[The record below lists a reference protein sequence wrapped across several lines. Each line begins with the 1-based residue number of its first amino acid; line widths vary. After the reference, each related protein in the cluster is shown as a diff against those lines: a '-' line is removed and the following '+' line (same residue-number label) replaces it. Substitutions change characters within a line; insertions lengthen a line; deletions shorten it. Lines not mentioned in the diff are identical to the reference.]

1 MTMAPDVVTQ
11 HVVLELIG
19 PDGSAPV
26 EAELRYDP
34 VDPYAV
40 AVVFLEP
47 GTDMEWVFGR
57 DLMLR
62 GISQP
67 AGDGDVQVFPSLDP
81 EGHAEVG
88 LVLRSPVGQALL
100 KAPAREVLD
109 FLARTTRAVWP
120 GTEGDLVS
128 ADAAIAA
135 ILVSD

>member
-19 PDGSAPV
+19 PEGSAPV

-40 AVVFLEP
+40 AVVFLAP

-62 GISQP
+62 GITQP

-81 EGHAEVG
+81 DGHAEVG
-88 LVLRSPVGQALL
+88 LALRSPSGQALL

-120 GTEGDLVS
+120 GTEGDLMS

-135 ILVSD
+135 ILVTD

>member
-1 MTMAPDVVTQ
+1 MPMAPDVVTQ

-88 LVLRSPVGQALL
+88 LVLRSPGGQALL

-120 GTEGDLVS
+120 GTEGDFVS
-128 ADAAIAA
+128 ADDAIAA